1 MKKIYLLFCFLISF
15 GAMAQTPI
23 ITAIVDGDCTGG
35 TPKMLEI
42 YANGTVDFSLYALEN
57 QTNANT
63 NWGTNT
69 SLATF
74 GVVTDDFVYVSTVA
88 DLTILNQEFPST
100 VGKQVLVSSVIN
112 LNGDDRIRIV
122 QGATVIDQ
130 FGVSGVDGTGTTWET
145 TDSYAKRLDG
155 TGPDGGFVE
164 ANWNIPGTASLDL
177 QGVCQGGTAFET
189 LMGGI
194 GTFTPSASVD
204 PAINIT
210 SPGNGSTIPPTTNFN
225 VTFSV
230 QNFTVATPSA
240 GDGFIKYTVDGGTP
254 VDKFDTAP
262 ISLSLPSGAHTVV
275 VELVDNAGA
284 SLSPQTSSTTSFT
297 IAALTPITD
306 IATLRV
312 QPTGAGNFYQLNGE
326 AVVSFAVANR
336 NQIFMQDATA
346 GILIDDAANT
356 IATAYAPGDGMT
368 GLKGTLSVF
377 GGIVQFVPIE
387 DPGVPSSTGNTITP
401 KVVTMADLNANFNN
415 YESQIVKIIGVTIDA
430 TNVTFTT
437 APATNYAINV
447 GADASVLRT
456 QHPESGLEGVTIPV
470 TPIDLFGIVSE
481 FTAASQ
487 LFPFYDFVNTPP
499 PALLSTDDFSFG
511 AGSFK
516 VYPNPVSTGSVNI
529 VSAQNGSKTVAVYDI
544 LGKQM
549 LRTQLNGTTLDVS
562 QLNNGIY
569 ILKIEEDGKT
579 TSKKLIVQK

>member
-1 MKKIYLLFCFLISF
+1 MKKIYLLFFLLSGTLLF
-15 GAMAQTPI
+15 GQTAGVNVFINEIHYDNAGTDVGEGVEIAGPAG
-23 ITAIVDGDCTGG
+23 TDLTGWS
-35 TPKMLEI
+35 LVA
-42 YANGTVDFSLYALEN
+42 YNGNGGASYITVDL
-57 QTNANT
+57 
-63 NWGTNT
+63 
-69 SLATF
+69 
-74 GVVTDDFVYVSTVA
+74 
-88 DLTILNQEFPST
+88 I
-100 VGKQVLVSSVIN
+100 
-112 LNGDDRIRIV
+112 
-122 QGATVIDQ
+122 
-130 FGVSGVDGTGTTWET
+130 
-145 TDSYAKRLDG
+145 
-155 TGPDGGFVE
+155 
-164 ANWNIPGTASLDL
+164 
-177 QGVCQGGTAFET
+177 
-189 LMGGI
+189 
-194 GTFTPSASVD
+194 
-204 PAINIT
+204 
-210 SPGNGSTIPPTTNFN
+210 GSTIPNEGGSGFGTLFFAMTGLQNGAPDGIALTDGTNVQFLSYEGSFTAADGPASGLTSTDIGVVEPGSPIGESLQLIGTGSLASDFTWTGPVAESPGSINTNQTFSASLDPSVTILTPSDGTTFPPGTPNVN
-225 VTFSV
+225 VTLSV

-240 GDGFIKYTVDGGTP
+240 GDGFIKYTVDGGAP

-262 ISLSLPSGAHTVV
+262 ISLSLPSGPHTVV

-297 IAALTPITD
+297 IATLTPIAD
-306 IATLRV
+306 IATLRA

-387 DPGVPSSTGNTITP
+387 DPGTPSSNGKTVSP
-401 KVVTMADLNANFNN
+401 QVVTLADLNVNFDN

-437 APATNYAINV
+437 ASATNYPINV
-447 GADASVLRT
+447 GADASILRT
-456 QHPESGLEGVTIPV
+456 QHPESGLEGVAIPV

-481 FTAASQ
+481 FGGASQ
-487 LFPFYDFVNTPP
+487 LFPFYDFVNSPP
-499 PALLSTDDFSFG
+499 PALLSTDDFSFDT
-511 AGSFK
+511 ASFK
-516 VYPNPVSTGSVNI
+516 IYPNPVSTGIVNI

-544 LGKQM
+544 LGKEM

-579 TSKKLIVQK
+579 TSKKLIVQQ

>member
-1 MKKIYLLFCFLISF
+1 MKKIYLLFFLLSCTFLFGQTAGESVFINEIHYDNVGTDTGEGVEIAGPAGTDLTGWSLVAYNGSGGASYATIVLDGNTIPNEGGSGF
-15 GAMAQTPI
+15 GALFF
-23 ITAIVDGDCTGG
+23 AIPSLQNGAPDG
-35 TPKMLEI
+35 I
-42 YANGTVDFSLYALEN
+42 ALFD
-57 QTNANT
+57 
-63 NWGTNT
+63 GTNVEFLSYEGTFVAVGGPADGLT
-69 SLATF
+69 S
-74 GVVTDDFVYVSTVA
+74 
-88 DLTILNQEFPST
+88 
-100 VGKQVLVSSVIN
+100 
-112 LNGDDRIRIV
+112 
-122 QGATVIDQ
+122 IDI
-130 FGVSGVDGTGTTWET
+130 GVSENNSTTLVGQSLQLIGTGSLSSDFT
-145 TDSYAKRLDG
+145 A
-155 TGPDGGFVE
+155 TGPVAE
-164 ANWNIPGTASLDL
+164 SPGMINAG
-177 QGVCQGGTAFET
+177 Q
-189 LMGGI
+189 
-194 GTFTPSASVD
+194 TFSASVD

-297 IAALTPITD
+297 IATLTPITD
-306 IATLRV
+306 IATLRA
-312 QPTGAGNFYQLNGE
+312 QPTGASNFYQLNGE

-516 VYPNPVSTGSVNI
+516 VYPNPVSTGLVNI